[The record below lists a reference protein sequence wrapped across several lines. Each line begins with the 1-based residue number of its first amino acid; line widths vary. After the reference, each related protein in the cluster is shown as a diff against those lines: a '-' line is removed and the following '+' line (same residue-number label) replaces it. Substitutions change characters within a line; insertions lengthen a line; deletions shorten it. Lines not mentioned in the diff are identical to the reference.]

1 MNGSIA
7 DASFFDDISFNHL
20 NDHTLPL
27 DKWDWIM
34 MVLSGSVGA
43 LCDLVIGHPK
53 GMEEPKITNSSFGGL
68 GEQLKQYDLK
78 NNPIDYQ
85 EPGAFGGD
93 HRLYSYGHDLFRFF
107 EGVRQTMFGEYAG
120 VSSVGWG
127 ELVKEFPEYEQLD
140 FGTAVI
146 VNLLHL
152 FKDFCTVRSLP
163 LPGMTVLA
171 NLNGDQM
178 PAFAEKLY
186 IDHGFNL
193 RIVTGQ
199 ALSVAAIEIMLRVY
213 LFLRYFNADAPKE
226 AIRSKRSKMLL
237 FTHSFAMLF
246 NLGKVAVTK
255 NPFMLNVPQLLMI
268 AKYCFQIARDSMDL
282 RKQLIS
288 SKQFSFTGQERD
300 MLALYDNATTMNDI
314 HSAYEESIQDY
325 ADIRN
330 DQSII
335 ILHNDKIAERIDD
348 VADTYSEVL
357 RLLER
362 RKGE

>member
-1 MNGSIA
+1 MDDSILNA
-7 DASFFDDISFNHL
+7 NFINDISFDHL
-20 NDHTLPL
+20 HDNKLSL

-34 MVLSGSVGA
+34 MVLSGSIGA

-53 GMEEPKITNSSFGGL
+53 GMDEPKITNSSFGGL

-163 LPGMTVLA
+163 IPGMTILA

-199 ALSVAAIEIMLRVY
+199 ALSVAAIEVMLRVY
-213 LFLRYFNADAPKE
+213 MFLRYFSADVSKE

-255 NPFMLNVPQLLMI
+255 NPFLLNVPQLLMI
-268 AKYCFQIARDSMDL
+268 AKYCFQIAKESMDL
-282 RKQLIS
+282 RKQLITARHL
-288 SKQFSFTGQERD
+288 SFAGQERD
-300 MLALYDNATTMNDI
+300 LLALYDNATMMSGI

-325 ADIRN
+325 ADIKDN
-330 DQSII
+330 QSII
-335 ILHNDKIAERIDD
+335 VFNNHKIAERIDD
-348 VADTYSEVL
+348 VTDSYSEVL

>member
-1 MNGSIA
+1 MDDSLPTMNLI
-7 DASFFDDISFNHL
+7 DDISF
-20 NDHTLPL
+20 DHIHGTELPF

-34 MVLSGSVGA
+34 MVLSGTAGA
-43 LCDLVIGHPK
+43 LCDLVIGHPR

-78 NNPIDYQ
+78 NNPIDFQ

-120 VSSVGWG
+120 VSSVGGG
-127 ELVKEFPEYEQLD
+127 ELIKEFPAYEQLD

-163 LPGMTVLA
+163 IPGMTILA
-171 NLNGDQM
+171 NLNGDEM

-186 IDHGFNL
+186 IEHGFNL

-199 ALSVAAIEIMLRVY
+199 ALSVAAIETMLRVY
-213 LFLRYFNADAPKE
+213 LFIRYLRADVPKE
-226 AIRSKRSKMLL
+226 AIQSKCRKMLL
-237 FTHSFAMLF
+237 FSHSFAMLF
-246 NLGKVAVTK
+246 NLGKVVISK
-255 NPFMLNVPQLLMI
+255 NPFMLNIPQLIMI
-268 AKYCFQIARDSMDL
+268 AKYCVQIARESMDI
-282 RKQLIS
+282 RKQLITA
-288 SKQFSFTGQERD
+288 KQLSFAGQERD
-300 MLALYDNATTMNDI
+300 LLALYENAAVMDSI
-314 HSAYEESIQDY
+314 HNVYEETIQGY
-325 ADIRN
+325 ADMQK
-330 DQSII
+330 DQESIG
-335 ILHNDKIAERIDD
+335 LSNLK
-348 VADTYSEVL
+348 VAGRLGSVSDTYAEVL